1 MCENKKDGVSGDE
14 SGLRCFSMRH
24 FFQVDE
30 KDAAQIEN
38 LSKRMQRLV
47 YGAVDYNSL
56 IQPGRTLTYK
66 LYMGE
71 KWQYPRLTDT
81 STLSGNI
88 TEQMGLVP
96 FMVFKATSVSRNQT
110 DFSPHYFAGDDQI
123 LDHNVRHILLTP
135 DDATDRDVELNHPVN
150 SKAVKLYNTLESSMP
165 TAFDVFRDAKR
176 TMREHVGKKSIPMTM
191 ARNADNVN
199 KAGKVQH
206 PWVEVTPGRA
216 PKGSPRAVV
225 VAMHWFQAGGAER
238 WALETVKLVRDAGFI
253 PIVITD
259 RDGHQPW
266 IADPAFDDA
275 ILLPMTMPVQ
285 ERPGD
290 SPVLRALFEQFDIAG
305 ILIHHC
311 QWMYDNAWWVKTHFP
326 QTRIVDSLHIVEYYF
341 HGGFPKESVA
351 HDEWIDLHHV
361 ISPQLEH
368 WLINDHQIAPEKV
381 VDAPLVGLTADAKT
395 PSFKERDKTKPF
407 TVAYIG
413 RMVRQKRPEAF
424 ILAAKAVNAA
434 YPGKVRFIMQGN
446 GDMDAFSDM
455 MIKRYGLEEVIER
468 RALDAPVAQTYRD
481 ADALLISS
489 INEGITLTS
498 IEAIS
503 AGVPVISANVGSQE
517 TLIPPKGLCRR
528 MTSNFVH
535 DAKSALSH
543 ILNNEEDRRKLWES
557 ELARLQKFSEL
568 ESAEAYFKKMLKEWH
583 D

>member
-1 MCENKKDGVSGDE
+1 
-14 SGLRCFSMRH
+14 MRH

-81 STLSGNI
+81 STLSGDI

-266 IADPAFDDA
+266 ITDPAFDDA

-326 QTRIVDSLHIVEYYF
+326 KTRVVDSLHIVEYYF

-503 AGVPVISANVGSQE
+503 AGVPVLSANVGSQE

-528 MTSNFVH
+528 MTSSFVH

-568 ESAEAYFKKMLKEWH
+568 ESAEAYFKKMLKEWY

>member
-1 MCENKKDGVSGDE
+1 
-14 SGLRCFSMRH
+14 MRH

-455 MIKRYGLEEVIER
+455 MIKRYGLEEVIEH

-503 AGVPVISANVGSQE
+503 AGVPVLSANVGSQE

-528 MTSNFVH
+528 MTSSFVH

-568 ESAEAYFKKMLKEWH
+568 ESAEAYFKKMLKEWY

>member
-1 MCENKKDGVSGDE
+1 
-14 SGLRCFSMRH
+14 MRH

-30 KDAAQIEN
+30 RDAAQLN
-38 LSKRMQRLV
+38 QLSERMQRLV

-81 STLSGNI
+81 STLIGDI
-88 TEQMGLVP
+88 TEQVGLTP
-96 FMVFKATSVSRNQT
+96 FMTFKATSTSVNQSY
-110 DFSPHYFAGDDQI
+110 FSPHYFAGDDQI

-135 DDATDRDVELNHPVN
+135 DDATDRDVELNHPVD

-176 TMREHVGKKSIPMTM
+176 TMREHVGKKPIPMTM
-191 ARNADNVN
+191 ARSADNVN
-199 KAGKVQH
+199 KAEKVQH

-216 PKGSPRAVV
+216 PKGSPRAVI

-266 IADPAFDDA
+266 ITDPAFDDA

-290 SPVLRALFEQFDIAG
+290 SPMLRALFEQFDIAG

-326 QTRIVDSLHIVEYYF
+326 KTRVVDSLHIVEYYF

-468 RALDAPVAQTYRD
+468 RALDTPVAQTYRD

-503 AGVPVISANVGSQE
+503 AGVPVLSANVGSQE

-528 MTSNFVH
+528 MTSSFVH

-568 ESAEAYFKKMLKEWH
+568 ESAEAYFKKMLKEWY

>member
-1 MCENKKDGVSGDE
+1 
-14 SGLRCFSMRH
+14 MRH

-81 STLSGNI
+81 STLSGDI

-176 TMREHVGKKSIPMTM
+176 TMREHVGKKPIPMTM
-191 ARNADNVN
+191 ARSADNVN
-199 KAGKVQH
+199 KAEKVQH

-311 QWMYDNAWWVKTHFP
+311 QWMYDNAWWVKTYFP
-326 QTRIVDSLHIVEYYF
+326 KTRIVDSLHIVEYYF

>member
-1 MCENKKDGVSGDE
+1 
-14 SGLRCFSMRH
+14 MRH

-81 STLSGNI
+81 STLSGDI

-135 DDATDRDVELNHPVN
+135 DDATDRDVELNHPVD

-176 TMREHVGKKSIPMTM
+176 TMREHVGKKPIPMTM
-191 ARNADNVN
+191 ARSADNVN
-199 KAGKVQH
+199 KAEKVQH

-216 PKGSPRAVV
+216 PKGSPRAVI

-266 IADPAFDDA
+266 ITDPAFDDA

-290 SPVLRALFEQFDIAG
+290 SPMLRALFEQFDIAG

-326 QTRIVDSLHIVEYYF
+326 KTRVVDSLHIVEYYF

-503 AGVPVISANVGSQE
+503 AGVPVLSANVGSQE

>member
-1 MCENKKDGVSGDE
+1 
-14 SGLRCFSMRH
+14 MRH

-81 STLSGNI
+81 STLSGDI

-135 DDATDRDVELNHPVN
+135 DDATDRDVELNHPVD

-176 TMREHVGKKSIPMTM
+176 TMREHVGKKPIPMTM
-191 ARNADNVN
+191 ARSADNVN
-199 KAGKVQH
+199 KAEKVQH

-216 PKGSPRAVV
+216 PKGSPRAVI

-238 WALETVKLVRDAGFI
+238 WALETVKFVRDAGFI

-266 IADPAFDDA
+266 ITDPAFDDA

-290 SPVLRALFEQFDIAG
+290 SPMLRALFEQFDIAG

-326 QTRIVDSLHIVEYYF
+326 KTRVVDSLHIVEYYF

-503 AGVPVISANVGSQE
+503 AGVPVLSANVGSQE

-528 MTSNFVH
+528 MTSSFVH

-568 ESAEAYFKKMLKEWH
+568 ESAEAYFKKMLKEWY

>member
-1 MCENKKDGVSGDE
+1 
-14 SGLRCFSMRH
+14 MRH

-81 STLSGNI
+81 STLSGDI

-110 DFSPHYFAGDDQI
+110 DFSPHYFVGDDQI

-150 SKAVKLYNTLESSMP
+150 SKAVKLYNTLESSVP

-176 TMREHVGKKSIPMTM
+176 TIREHVGKKPIPMTM
-191 ARNADNVN
+191 ARSADNVN

-468 RALDAPVAQTYRD
+468 RALDAPVAQIYRD

-503 AGVPVISANVGSQE
+503 AGVPVLSANVGSQE

>member
-1 MCENKKDGVSGDE
+1 M
-14 SGLRCFSMRH
+14 LMRH

-81 STLSGNI
+81 STLSGDI

-135 DDATDRDVELNHPVN
+135 DDATDRDVELNHPVD

-176 TMREHVGKKSIPMTM
+176 TMREHVGKKPIPMTM
-191 ARNADNVN
+191 ARSADNVN
-199 KAGKVQH
+199 KAEKVQH

-216 PKGSPRAVV
+216 PKGSPRAVI

-266 IADPAFDDA
+266 ITDPAFDDA

-503 AGVPVISANVGSQE
+503 AGVPVLSANVGSQE

-568 ESAEAYFKKMLKEWH
+568 ESAEAYFKKMLKEWY

>member
-1 MCENKKDGVSGDE
+1 
-14 SGLRCFSMRH
+14 MRH

-30 KDAAQIEN
+30 RDAAQLN
-38 LSKRMQRLV
+38 QLSERMQRLV

-81 STLSGNI
+81 STLSGDI

-150 SKAVKLYNTLESSMP
+150 SKAVKLYNTLESSVP
-165 TAFDVFRDAKR
+165 TAFDVFRDTKR
-176 TMREHVGKKSIPMTM
+176 TIREHVGKKPIPMTM
-191 ARNADNVN
+191 ARSADNVN

-225 VAMHWFQAGGAER
+225 VAMHWFQAGGAAR

-266 IADPAFDDA
+266 IANPAFDDA

-311 QWMYDNAWWVKTHFP
+311 QWMYDNAWWVKAHFP
-326 QTRIVDSLHIVEYYF
+326 KTRIVDSLHIVEYYF

>member
-1 MCENKKDGVSGDE
+1 
-14 SGLRCFSMRH
+14 MRH

-81 STLSGNI
+81 STLSGDI

-199 KAGKVQH
+199 KDGKVQH

-290 SPVLRALFEQFDIAG
+290 SPMLRALFEQFDIAG

-311 QWMYDNAWWVKTHFP
+311 QWMYDNAWWVKAHFP
-326 QTRIVDSLHIVEYYF
+326 KTRIVDSLHIVEYYF

>member
-1 MCENKKDGVSGDE
+1 
-14 SGLRCFSMRH
+14 MRH

-47 YGAVDYNSL
+47 YGVVDYNSL

-81 STLSGNI
+81 STLSGDI

-165 TAFDVFRDAKR
+165 TAFDVFRDTKR
-176 TMREHVGKKSIPMTM
+176 TIREHVGKKPIPMAM
-191 ARNADNVN
+191 ARSADNVN

-266 IADPAFDDA
+266 IANPAFDDA

-503 AGVPVISANVGSQE
+503 AGVPVLSANVGSQE

-543 ILNNEEDRRKLWES
+543 ILDNEEDRRKLWES

>member
-1 MCENKKDGVSGDE
+1 
-14 SGLRCFSMRH
+14 MRH

-81 STLSGNI
+81 STLSGDI

-150 SKAVKLYNTLESSMP
+150 SKAVKLYNTLESSVP

-176 TMREHVGKKSIPMTM
+176 TIREHVGKKPIPMAM
-191 ARNADNVN
+191 ARSADNVN

-351 HDEWIDLHHV
+351 HDEWIDQHHV

-503 AGVPVISANVGSQE
+503 AGVPVLSANVGSQE

>member
-1 MCENKKDGVSGDE
+1 
-14 SGLRCFSMRH
+14 MRH

-81 STLSGNI
+81 STLSGDI

-96 FMVFKATSVSRNQT
+96 FMVFKATSVSRSQT

-135 DDATDRDVELNHPVN
+135 DEATDKDVELNHPID
-150 SKAVKLYNTLESSMP
+150 SKAVKLYNALEASVP
-165 TAFDVFRDAKR
+165 AAFDVFRDMKR
-176 TMREHVGKKSIPMTM
+176 ALRENIGKKPIPQIM
-191 ARNADNVN
+191 ARTADNVN
-199 KAGKVQH
+199 NAGEVQH
-206 PWVEVTPGRA
+206 PWVEITPGKA
-216 PKGSPRAVV
+216 PKGSPRAVI

-238 WALETVKLVRDAGFI
+238 WALETVKLVRAAGFI

-503 AGVPVISANVGSQE
+503 AGVPVLSANVGSQE

>member
-1 MCENKKDGVSGDE
+1 
-14 SGLRCFSMRH
+14 
-24 FFQVDE
+24 
-30 KDAAQIEN
+30 
-38 LSKRMQRLV
+38 MQRLV

-81 STLSGNI
+81 STLSGDI

-150 SKAVKLYNTLESSMP
+150 SKAVKLYNTLESSVP
-165 TAFDVFRDAKR
+165 TAFDVFRDTKR
-176 TMREHVGKKSIPMTM
+176 TIREHVGKKPIPMTM
-191 ARNADNVN
+191 ARSADNVN

-238 WALETVKLVRDAGFI
+238 WALETVKLVRDAGFL

-361 ISPQLEH
+361 ISPQLER

-503 AGVPVISANVGSQE
+503 AGVPVLSANVGSQE

>member
-1 MCENKKDGVSGDE
+1 
-14 SGLRCFSMRH
+14 MRH

-81 STLSGNI
+81 STLSGDI

-150 SKAVKLYNTLESSMP
+150 SKAVKLYNTLESSVP

-176 TMREHVGKKSIPMTM
+176 TIREHVGKKPIPMTM
-191 ARNADNVN
+191 ARSADNVN

>member
-1 MCENKKDGVSGDE
+1 
-14 SGLRCFSMRH
+14 MRH

-81 STLSGNI
+81 STLSGDI

-110 DFSPHYFAGDDQI
+110 DFSPHYFVGDDQI

-150 SKAVKLYNTLESSMP
+150 SKAVKLYNTLESSVP

-176 TMREHVGKKSIPMTM
+176 TIREHVGKKPIPMTM
-191 ARNADNVN
+191 ARSADNVN

-326 QTRIVDSLHIVEYYF
+326 ETRIVDSLHIVEYYF

-503 AGVPVISANVGSQE
+503 AGVPVLSANVGSQE

>member
-1 MCENKKDGVSGDE
+1 
-14 SGLRCFSMRH
+14 MRH

-81 STLSGNI
+81 STLSGDI

-150 SKAVKLYNTLESSMP
+150 SKAVKLYNTLESSVP
-165 TAFDVFRDAKR
+165 TAFDVFRDTKR
-176 TMREHVGKKSIPMTM
+176 TIREHVGKKPIPMTM
-191 ARNADNVN
+191 ARSADNVN

-238 WALETVKLVRDAGFI
+238 WALETVKLVRDAGFL

-361 ISPQLEH
+361 ISPQLER

-424 ILAAKAVNAA
+424 ILVAKAVNAA

-503 AGVPVISANVGSQE
+503 AGVPVLSANVGSQE

>member
-1 MCENKKDGVSGDE
+1 
-14 SGLRCFSMRH
+14 MRH

-81 STLSGNI
+81 STLSGDI

-110 DFSPHYFAGDDQI
+110 DVSPHYFAGDDQI

-135 DDATDRDVELNHPVN
+135 DEATDKDVELNHPID
-150 SKAVKLYNTLESSMP
+150 SKAVKLYNALEASVP
-165 TAFDVFRDAKR
+165 AAFDVFRDMKR
-176 TMREHVGKKSIPMTM
+176 ALRENIGKKPIPQIM
-191 ARNADNVN
+191 ARSADNVN
-199 KAGKVQH
+199 NAGEVQH
-206 PWVEVTPGRA
+206 PWVEITPGKA
-216 PKGSPRAVV
+216 PKGSPRAVI

-238 WALETVKLVRDAGFI
+238 WALETVKLVRAAGFI

-266 IADPAFDDA
+266 IANPAFDDA

-503 AGVPVISANVGSQE
+503 AGVPVLSANVGSQG
-517 TLIPPKGLCRR
+517 TLIPPRGLCRR

-557 ELARLQKFSEL
+557 ELTRLQKFSEL

>member
-1 MCENKKDGVSGDE
+1 
-14 SGLRCFSMRH
+14 MRH

-81 STLSGNI
+81 STLSGDI

-110 DFSPHYFAGDDQI
+110 EFSTHYFAGDDQI

-199 KAGKVQH
+199 KDGKVQH

-311 QWMYDNAWWVKTHFP
+311 QWMYDNAWWVKAHFP
-326 QTRIVDSLHIVEYYF
+326 KTRIVDSLHIVEYYF

>member
-1 MCENKKDGVSGDE
+1 
-14 SGLRCFSMRH
+14 MRH

-110 DFSPHYFAGDDQI
+110 DFSPHYFASDDQI

>member
-1 MCENKKDGVSGDE
+1 
-14 SGLRCFSMRH
+14 MRH

-81 STLSGNI
+81 STLSGDI

-199 KAGKVQH
+199 KDGKVQH

-311 QWMYDNAWWVKTHFP
+311 QWMYNNAWWVKAHFP
-326 QTRIVDSLHIVEYYF
+326 KTRIVDSLHIVEYYF

-498 IEAIS
+498 IAAIS

>member
-1 MCENKKDGVSGDE
+1 
-14 SGLRCFSMRH
+14 MRY

-30 KDAAQIEN
+30 KDVAQIEN

-81 STLSGNI
+81 STLSGDI

-96 FMVFKATSVSRNQT
+96 FMVFKATSVSRSQT

-135 DDATDRDVELNHPVN
+135 DEATDKDVELNHPID
-150 SKAVKLYNTLESSMP
+150 SKAVKLYNALEASVP
-165 TAFDVFRDAKR
+165 AAFDVFRDMKR
-176 TMREHVGKKSIPMTM
+176 ALRENIGKKPIPQIM
-191 ARNADNVN
+191 ARTADNVN
-199 KAGKVQH
+199 NAGEVQH
-206 PWVEVTPGRA
+206 PWVEITPGKA
-216 PKGSPRAVV
+216 PKGSPRAVI

-238 WALETVKLVRDAGFI
+238 WALETVKLVRAAGFI

-266 IADPAFDDA
+266 IANPAFDDA

-503 AGVPVISANVGSQE
+503 AGVPVLSANVGSQE

>member
-1 MCENKKDGVSGDE
+1 
-14 SGLRCFSMRH
+14 MRH

-81 STLSGNI
+81 STLSGDI

-110 DFSPHYFAGDDQI
+110 DFSPHYFVGDDQI

-150 SKAVKLYNTLESSMP
+150 SKAVKLYNTLESSVP

-176 TMREHVGKKSIPMTM
+176 TIREHVGKKPIPMTM
-191 ARNADNVN
+191 ARSADNVN

-503 AGVPVISANVGSQE
+503 AGVPILSANVGSQE

>member
-1 MCENKKDGVSGDE
+1 
-14 SGLRCFSMRH
+14 MRH

-71 KWQYPRLTDT
+71 KWQYPCLTDT

-238 WALETVKLVRDAGFI
+238 WALETVKLVRDVGFI

-341 HGGFPKESVA
+341 HGGFPKESVS

>member
-1 MCENKKDGVSGDE
+1 
-14 SGLRCFSMRH
+14 MRH

-81 STLSGNI
+81 STLSGDI

-150 SKAVKLYNTLESSMP
+150 SKAVKLYNTLESSVP
-165 TAFDVFRDAKR
+165 TAFDVFRDTKR
-176 TMREHVGKKSIPMTM
+176 TIREHVGKKPIPMTM
-191 ARNADNVN
+191 ARSADNVN
-199 KAGKVQH
+199 KAEKVQH

-311 QWMYDNAWWVKTHFP
+311 QWMYDNAWWVKTYFP
-326 QTRIVDSLHIVEYYF
+326 KTRIVDSLHIVEYYF

-503 AGVPVISANVGSQE
+503 AGVPVLSANVGSQE

>member
-1 MCENKKDGVSGDE
+1 
-14 SGLRCFSMRH
+14 MRH

-206 PWVEVTPGRA
+206 LWVEVTPGRA

>member
-1 MCENKKDGVSGDE
+1 
-14 SGLRCFSMRH
+14 MRH

-30 KDAAQIEN
+30 RDAAQLN
-38 LSKRMQRLV
+38 QLSERMRRLV

-81 STLSGNI
+81 STLSGDI

-110 DFSPHYFAGDDQI
+110 DFSPHYFVGDDQI

-150 SKAVKLYNTLESSMP
+150 RKAVKLYNTLESSVP

-176 TMREHVGKKSIPMTM
+176 TIREHVGKKPIPMTM
-191 ARNADNVN
+191 ARSADNVN

-503 AGVPVISANVGSQE
+503 AGVPVLSANVGSQE

>member
-1 MCENKKDGVSGDE
+1 
-14 SGLRCFSMRH
+14 MRH

-47 YGAVDYNSL
+47 YGVVDYNSL

-81 STLSGNI
+81 STLSGDI

-165 TAFDVFRDAKR
+165 TAFDVFRDTKR
-176 TMREHVGKKSIPMTM
+176 TIREHVGKKPIPMTM
-191 ARNADNVN
+191 ARSADNVN

-266 IADPAFDDA
+266 IANPAFDDA

-361 ISPQLEH
+361 ISPQLER

-503 AGVPVISANVGSQE
+503 AGVPVLSANVGSQE

>member
-1 MCENKKDGVSGDE
+1 
-14 SGLRCFSMRH
+14 MRH

-81 STLSGNI
+81 STLSGDI

-110 DFSPHYFAGDDQI
+110 DFSPHYFVGDDQI

-150 SKAVKLYNTLESSMP
+150 SKAVKLYNTLESSVP

-176 TMREHVGKKSIPMTM
+176 TIREHVGKKPIPMTM
-191 ARNADNVN
+191 ARSADNVN

>member
-1 MCENKKDGVSGDE
+1 
-14 SGLRCFSMRH
+14 MRH

-81 STLSGNI
+81 STLSGDI

-110 DFSPHYFAGDDQI
+110 DFSPHYFVGDDQI

-150 SKAVKLYNTLESSMP
+150 SKAVKLYNTLESSVP

-176 TMREHVGKKSIPMTM
+176 TIREHVGEKPIRMTM
-191 ARNADNVN
+191 ARSADNVN

-503 AGVPVISANVGSQE
+503 AGVPVLSANVGSQE

>member
-1 MCENKKDGVSGDE
+1 
-14 SGLRCFSMRH
+14 MRH

-81 STLSGNI
+81 STLSGDI

-150 SKAVKLYNTLESSMP
+150 SKAVKLYNTLESSVP
-165 TAFDVFRDAKR
+165 TAFDVFRDTKR
-176 TMREHVGKKSIPMTM
+176 TIREHVGKKPIPMTM
-191 ARNADNVN
+191 ARSADNVN

-206 PWVEVTPGRA
+206 PWVKVTPGRA

-238 WALETVKLVRDAGFI
+238 WALETVKLVRDAGFL

-361 ISPQLEH
+361 ISPQLER

-503 AGVPVISANVGSQE
+503 AGVPVLSANVGSQE

>member
-1 MCENKKDGVSGDE
+1 
-14 SGLRCFSMRH
+14 MRH

-81 STLSGNI
+81 STLSGDI

-150 SKAVKLYNTLESSMP
+150 SKAVKLYNTLESSVP

-176 TMREHVGKKSIPMTM
+176 TIREHVGKKPIPMAM
-191 ARNADNVN
+191 ARSADNVN
-199 KAGKVQH
+199 KDGKVQH

-285 ERPGD
+285 ECPGD

-503 AGVPVISANVGSQE
+503 AGVPVLSANVGSQE

>member
-1 MCENKKDGVSGDE
+1 
-14 SGLRCFSMRH
+14 MRH

-81 STLSGNI
+81 STLSGDI

-150 SKAVKLYNTLESSMP
+150 SKAVKLYNTLELSVP

-176 TMREHVGKKSIPMTM
+176 TIREHVGKKPIPIAM
-191 ARNADNVN
+191 ARSADNVN

-503 AGVPVISANVGSQE
+503 AGVPVLSANVGSQE

>member
-1 MCENKKDGVSGDE
+1 
-14 SGLRCFSMRH
+14 MRH

-81 STLSGNI
+81 STLSGDI

-150 SKAVKLYNTLESSMP
+150 SKAVKLYNTLESSVP
-165 TAFDVFRDAKR
+165 TAFDVFRDTKR
-176 TMREHVGKKSIPMTM
+176 TIREHVGKKPIPMTM
-191 ARNADNVN
+191 ARSADNVN

-238 WALETVKLVRDAGFI
+238 WALETVKLVRDAGFL

-290 SPVLRALFEQFDIAG
+290 SLVLRALFEQFDIAG

-361 ISPQLEH
+361 ISPQLER

-503 AGVPVISANVGSQE
+503 AGVPVLSANVGSQE

>member
-1 MCENKKDGVSGDE
+1 
-14 SGLRCFSMRH
+14 MRH

-30 KDAAQIEN
+30 RDAVQLN
-38 LSKRMQRLV
+38 QLSERMQRLV

-81 STLSGNI
+81 STLSGGI

-150 SKAVKLYNTLESSMP
+150 SKAVKLYNTLESSVP
-165 TAFDVFRDAKR
+165 TAFDVFRDTKR
-176 TMREHVGKKSIPMTM
+176 TIREHVGKKPIPMTM
-191 ARNADNVN
+191 ARSADNVN

-266 IADPAFDDA
+266 IANPAFDDA

>member
-1 MCENKKDGVSGDE
+1 
-14 SGLRCFSMRH
+14 MRH

-110 DFSPHYFAGDDQI
+110 DFSPHYFAGEDQI

-259 RDGHQPW
+259 SDGHQPW
-266 IADPAFDDA
+266 IAAPAFDDA

-413 RMVRQKRPEAF
+413 RMVLQKRPEAF

-503 AGVPVISANVGSQE
+503 AGVPVISANVRSQE

>member
-1 MCENKKDGVSGDE
+1 
-14 SGLRCFSMRH
+14 MRH

-81 STLSGNI
+81 STLSGDI

-150 SKAVKLYNTLESSMP
+150 SKAVKLYNTLESSVP

-176 TMREHVGKKSIPMTM
+176 TIREHVGKKPIPMAM
-191 ARNADNVN
+191 ARSVDNVN

-503 AGVPVISANVGSQE
+503 AGVPVLSANVGSQE

>member
-1 MCENKKDGVSGDE
+1 M
-14 SGLRCFSMRH
+14 LMRH

-81 STLSGNI
+81 STLSGDI

-110 DFSPHYFAGDDQI
+110 DFSPHYFVGDDQI

-150 SKAVKLYNTLESSMP
+150 SKAVKLYNTLESSVP

-176 TMREHVGKKSIPMTM
+176 TIREHVGKKPIPMTM
-191 ARNADNVN
+191 ARSADNVN

-503 AGVPVISANVGSQE
+503 AGVPVLSANVGSQE

>member
-1 MCENKKDGVSGDE
+1 
-14 SGLRCFSMRH
+14 MRH

-81 STLSGNI
+81 STLSGDI

-199 KAGKVQH
+199 KDGKVQH

-311 QWMYDNAWWVKTHFP
+311 QWMYDNAWWVKAHFP
-326 QTRIVDSLHIVEYYF
+326 KTRIVDSLHIVEYYF

-468 RALDAPVAQTYRD
+468 RALDAPVTQTYRD

-557 ELARLQKFSEL
+557 ELARLQKFSEF

>member
-1 MCENKKDGVSGDE
+1 
-14 SGLRCFSMRH
+14 MRH

-81 STLSGNI
+81 STLSGDI

-150 SKAVKLYNTLESSMP
+150 SKAVKLYNTLESSVP

-285 ERPGD
+285 ERPED

-341 HGGFPKESVA
+341 HGGFPKESVS